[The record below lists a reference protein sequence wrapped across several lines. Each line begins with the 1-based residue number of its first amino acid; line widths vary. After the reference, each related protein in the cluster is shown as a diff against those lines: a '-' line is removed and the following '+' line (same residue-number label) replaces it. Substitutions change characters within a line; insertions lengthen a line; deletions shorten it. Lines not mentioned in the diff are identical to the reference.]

1 MQGKNSIKAIIWDL
15 DGTLIYF
22 NIDFVRARREAIKIL
37 KKNGVPKPYL
47 SVEFSILDNV
57 AKAREFFTTQGLS
70 EQKVAKII
78 KEVDTI
84 ITKVEYEAAQKA
96 QMVHGIDQ
104 VLEYAKAK
112 KLKQAIFTFNTNNNA
127 EISLKTVNLRH
138 FFKIIV
144 GRDNVNN
151 LKPHPE
157 HLIYICNQLKVTPG
171 EVLVIG
177 DSSRD
182 IEAAINVGA
191 YSIALDTK
199 KPNFFG
205 GEFINKA
212 DVIIEHNEIPS
223 KIIEAIEKLL

>member
-1 MQGKNSIKAIIWDL
+1 MLRRNSIKAIIWDL

-22 NIDFVRARREAIKIL
+22 NINFVRARRAAIKIL
-37 KKNGVPKPYL
+37 KRNGVPKPLL

-57 AKAREFFTTQGLS
+57 AKAREYFKTQRHS
-70 EQKVAKII
+70 EQIVSKII
-78 KEVDTI
+78 KEVDDT
-84 ITKVEYEAAQKA
+84 ITKVEYKAAQKA

-104 VLEYAKAK
+104 VLEYAQAK
-112 KLKQAIFTFNTNNNA
+112 QLKQAIFTFNTNHNA
-127 EISLKTVNLRH
+127 EVSLNTVNLRH
-138 FFKIIV
+138 FFEIIV

-157 HLIYICNQLKVTPG
+157 HLTYICNHLKIKPS
-171 EVLVIG
+171 EALVIG

-191 YSIALDTK
+191 YSVALDTK

-205 GEFINKA
+205 GEFIKKA
-212 DVIIEHNEIPS
+212 DIIIELNEIPS
-223 KIIEAIEKLL
+223 KIIEIIEKLL